1 LTLSSSCELFPGF
14 LVMLRGLKRSR
25 RYRVGGGG
33 AANRMNANG
42 DTPLAVSAWE
52 GHLHIVTFLVAVGV
66 ELHVGALSHLLGG
79 VSAVSLVTS
88 FAR

>member
-1 LTLSSSCELFPGF
+1 MTLSSSCEFFPGF

-66 ELHVGALSHLLGG
+66 ELHVRNNSW
-79 VSAVSLVTS
+79 AVSWVSSLIS